1 MAEIS
6 EKAEIADFSFF
17 RFLSHRIEESVVFL
31 QEIENLSIFRFYSH
45 LAAIS
50 GNAEIL
56 VFSLFEYLSHMNLTS
71 RSRLLARYQK
81 FSSQQPASIQ
91 GTFALIQNM
100 LKKRHRYGRRLTIS
114 SYENLSR
121 LKEVA

>member
-56 VFSLFEYLSHMNLTS
+56 VFSLFEYLSHLNRTS

-91 GTFALIQNM
+91 RTFALIQNM
-100 LKKRHRYGRRLTIS
+100 LKRHRYGRRLTIS

>member
-6 EKAEIADFSFF
+6 EKAEIVDFSFF
-17 RFLSHRIEESVVFL
+17 QFLSRFIEELVLFV
-31 QEIENLSIFRFYSH
+31 QEIENLSISGFCSH

-56 VFSLFEYLSHMNLTS
+56 VFSLFGYLSHLNRTS
-71 RSRLLARYQK
+71 QSRLLARYQK

-91 GTFALIQNM
+91 RTFALIQNM
-100 LKKRHRYGRRLTIS
+100 LKGHRYGRRLTIS